1 MAFIKTALSIGAGL
15 FGASQSNKD
24 QTVKQEIDPW
34 TKANIDQWEN
44 LYFNSPI
51 PQYDLDNLT
60 AGMNPWQMDAL
71 GQLANWS
78 TGGGAD
84 QVAMMNAMGLNQAS
98 VGDSLQ
104 ALAGMQAGM
113 GADFASS
120 GGNWIMEQLG
130 KIGSGDFA
138 SLLGGDNGGWSTY
151 NGGFTPLD
159 SSHLKFEYDQG
170 AYDQILGNLKGLS
183 QGAFDS
189 YAGKAK
195 QDSLYGQ
202 GAGLQMG
209 QALLGGANTK
219 TGQQSAL
226 MDAMTNR
233 DIIDYGAQMNR
244 WAGEQANNG
253 AMTSG
258 QATLQ
263 AQTGAYQSNTSA
275 AAQIANANINAA
287 ASRANAAMAARANM
301 FGSAMSGASN
311 MVGYGADMMQGAN
324 SSLSNAGSVYGM
336 AGDTFG
342 NANTA
347 QLANMNTSLAAG
359 DYVYNYDQSALDRYN
374 TAMIYNQQAPGEYAL
389 AGLNAMSGVPYAK
402 SQTMPGQNW
411 AQAIGSGIGLGTQ
424 VFDLLGN
431 LPTFGGGGG
440 GGGRGTGG
448 A

>member
-359 DYVYNYDQSALDRYN
+359 DIIDLTDPTWN
-374 TAMIYNQQAPGEYAL
+374 
-389 AGLNAMSGVPYAK
+389 K
-402 SQTMPGQNW
+402 SVT
-411 AQAIGSGIGLGTQ
+411 T
-424 VFDLLGN
+424 
-431 LPTFGGGGG
+431 GGGGSAEG
-440 GGGRGTGG
+440 KLKFTLGVT
-448 A
+448 